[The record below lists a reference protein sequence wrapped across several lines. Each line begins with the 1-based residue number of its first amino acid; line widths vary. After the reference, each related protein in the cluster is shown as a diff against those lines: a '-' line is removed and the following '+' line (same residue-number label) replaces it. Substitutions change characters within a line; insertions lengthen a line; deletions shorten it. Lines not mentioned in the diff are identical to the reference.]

1 MSLEMA
7 SRSYSA
13 TELLRMRRSSP
24 PEDLTYRLQNRL
36 HQCPELSMSRGRTFL
51 LYKSANFT
59 SGDIDR
65 RPFERAHSMKLT
77 RIPEETVRE
86 TSGDSGDSIL
96 PKRSAPRQFD
106 GTEHEWKYT
115 GRNDSEEAEPQPIS
129 APTGLEAQKI
139 KGFQRF
145 YQAVVSPTH
154 VRVTAGGR
162 IVPNNRAS
170 SPTTKNT
177 KEKPAMND
185 LYSPFQRS
193 SPDHTGFPFPPGAY
207 GSYPMYPGFPPGV
220 SPGGMHTSH
229 PYMMPWPMP
238 MGMPGIAPGFSMPFP
253 PGVQM
258 PHQYPAF
265 APKDTSRSKKWSE
278 SGAADNVKFAQAH
291 GAEPIDPSRGNFYGG
306 PMMVPPGG
314 HFFPYQMAPP
324 PGFPGAPYGM
334 PVMAPPPMNFDTHVR
349 PTTSKTTNS
358 AENENPR
365 SNVKG
370 FSAFS
375 PPTHPPV
382 SSIRPSE
389 ITRRH
394 LDILRSRLKYLEDQL
409 SYNKHQIDEKAV
421 EYDAQIVR
429 QYIARFENTL
439 DSQLCSEGEQ
449 YVKSETQQHLG
460 TLTPPKDGTIR
471 KSAASSETR
480 SLRERERS
488 SYSDHASIGY
498 SAGKKLSK
506 PRSATKI
513 TSTVSSTRY
522 SAGEQADYGQS
533 VGTPTNRIDAS
544 KSSLSRAAAIAAP
557 FHPRAESSAK
567 HKGGSNERRS
577 GTPTLVVQSSTVGGH
592 ADGPQ
597 AAERQFPW
605 LGREASA
612 PKDFGVPYLVGQ
624 LAPGSRE
631 SLRGGFVYDR
641 PLTGDELRARRM
653 YWDETPVELQKTLPK
668 FDGKDFFPASP
679 VKARSNNNSSRSDA
693 GPRTKARYA
702 VPIVNPD
709 TDPFASL
716 GKNGSVHTRKGPG
729 HSTQSEALPRREQGS
744 TDEYLTVASSRTIPR
759 SSRVGYSLDYAN
771 KGSDETAPTSS
782 EGIREKSS
790 SDETESE
797 QEIIFAGR
805 RAMGRNAA

>member
-1 MSLEMA
+1 MA
-7 SRSYSA
+7 PRSYSA
-13 TELLRMRRSSP
+13 TELIHMRRSSP
-24 PEDLTYRLQNRL
+24 SDDVSYRLQSRI
-36 HQCPELSMSRGRTFL
+36 HECPELSMPSSRASL
-51 LYKSANFT
+51 LHKFANST
-59 SGDIDR
+59 SGDIAR
-65 RPFERAHSMKLT
+65 RPFERAHNMKLT

-86 TSGDSGDSIL
+86 TSGDSVDSIP
-96 PKRSAPRQFD
+96 PKRPAPRQFD

-115 GRNDSEEAEPQPIS
+115 GRNESEEAESQPIS

-170 SPTTKNT
+170 SPTTKYT

-185 LYSPFQRS
+185 LYSAFQPP
-193 SPDHTGFPFPPGAY
+193 SPEHTGFPFPPGAY
-207 GSYPMYPGFPPGV
+207 GPYPMYPGFPPGV
-220 SPGGMHTSH
+220 GPGGMPPSH
-229 PYMMPWPMP
+229 PCMMPWPMA
-238 MGMPGIAPGFSMPFP
+238 MGMPGMAPGFPMPFP

-265 APKDTSRSKKWSE
+265 GPKDTSRSKKWSE
-278 SGAADNVKFAQAH
+278 SSAADNVKFAQAQ
-291 GAEPIDPSRGNFYGG
+291 GAEHMDPSRGNLYGG
-306 PMMVPPGG
+306 PMMMPPGG
-314 HFFPYQMAPP
+314 HFFPYPMAPP
-324 PGFPGAPYGM
+324 PSFPGAPYGM
-334 PVMAPPPMNFDTHVR
+334 PVMAPPPMNFDSHSR
-349 PTTSKTTNS
+349 PMTGKTTIS
-358 AENENPR
+358 TENEVPR
-365 SNVKG
+365 SNVKSS
-370 FSAFS
+370 FAFS
-375 PPTHPPV
+375 PPANPPV

-421 EYDAQIVR
+421 DYDAQSVR
-429 QYIARFENTL
+429 QYIARFESTL
-439 DSQLCSEGEQ
+439 ESQLSSEGDQ
-449 YVKSETQQHLG
+449 YAKAETQQHSG
-460 TLTPPKDGTIR
+460 TVTPPKDGPVR

-533 VGTPTNRIDAS
+533 FGAPAIHIDAN

-557 FHPRAESSAK
+557 FQPRAESSNRPN
-567 HKGGSNERRS
+567 GGSNDRRS
-577 GTPTLVVQSSTVGGH
+577 CTSNLVVQSSTSCGH
-592 ADGPQ
+592 ADGPPG
-597 AAERQFPW
+597 EGRQLPW
-605 LGREASA
+605 LGMKASA
-612 PKDFGVPYLVGQ
+612 PKDLGVPYLVGQ
-624 LAPGSRE
+624 LAPGPGD
-631 SLRGGFVYDR
+631 SLRGGYVYDR
-641 PLTGDELRARRM
+641 PLTEDELRARRM
-653 YWDETPVELQKTLPK
+653 YWDEAPVEIQKTLPK

-679 VKARSNNNSSRSDA
+679 VKARSVNNSSSSEA
-693 GPRTKARYA
+693 GPRTRARYA
-702 VPIVNPD
+702 VPIIKPNA
-709 TDPFASL
+709 DPFASL

-744 TDEYLTVASSRTIPR
+744 TDEHLTVASSLTIPR

-771 KGSDETAPTSS
+771 KGSEETAPTSS

-805 RAMGRNAA
+805 RTMGRSAA